1 MSGHELLQA
10 LIRGDIGAAQDAA
23 EDLARGKEAGE

>member
-1 MSGHELLQA
+1 MTASALLQA

-23 EDLARGKEAGE
+23 EELARGKTQ